1 MNTPNDYLTDA
12 ERAEI
17 ETRRASARA
26 EMRMVEKIMARARQR
41 ARRAR
46 AAQ

>member
-1 MNTPNDYLTDA
+1 MPKPDDDYLNEA

-26 EMRMVEKIMARARQR
+26 EMRAIAKIMARARAR
-41 ARRAR
+41 RRRAR
-46 AAQ
+46 QS